1 MVVGLLIPAICG
13 YLFTAIGAVE
23 ATNTTGQPIKIGLSI
38 WAPSFFTY
46 IAQEKGFFEKNNVN
60 VNLTLIP
67 DYIRMLEDYR
77 NGDVDGIVAVFADA
91 LFQNSEGIDSKI
103 VYMLDYS
110 NTADIIVGKS
120 NHDINKYINDNSAS
134 SNYNNLSYLKG
145 KKIGVEGIN
154 SFSHMFVL
162 KALELSGLKEGDVE
176 FVNVPA
182 QNVTRALEQG
192 DIESGHSYQPY
203 TTEALKKG
211 YKALFTAGTVP
222 GLITDVL
229 VFRSSIV
236 EQRPKDIEAII
247 KSIVEAQE
255 YYVNNKADAI
265 KIMSMKS
272 GIGENEIMNG
282 LDSVA
287 LPSLKE
293 NINIA
298 LNSSINETTSL
309 YGSGKEITEFY
320 TNRGQI
326 SQYPDLNQIIDST
339 FANDVSGIIK
349 K

>member
-1 MVVGLLIPAICG
+1 MVVGLLITAIWG

-23 ATNTTGQPIKIGLSI
+23 ATNTTGQPIKLGLSI

-46 IAQEKGFFEKNNVN
+46 VAQEKGFFEKNNVN

-77 NGDVDGIVAVFADA
+77 NGDVDGMVAVFADA

-120 NHDINKYINDNSAS
+120 NHDVNKYINDNSAS
-134 SNYNNLSYLKG
+134 SNSNNLSYLKG

-182 QNVTRALEQG
+182 QNVTRALERG

-282 LDSVA
+282 LNSVA

-298 LNSSINETTSL
+298 LNSSINDTTSL
-309 YGSGKEITEFY
+309 YGSGKEIAEFY

-349 K
+349 R

>member
-1 MVVGLLIPAICG
+1 MRIFIYGRRCCRSHKHNS
-13 YLFTAIGAVE
+13 E
-23 ATNTTGQPIKIGLSI
+23 PIKIGLSI

-46 IAQEKGFFEKNNVN
+46 IAQERGFFEKNNVS

-103 VYMLDYS
+103 VYMLDYL

-120 NHDINKYINDNSAS
+120 NHDINKYINDNSSS

-247 KSIVEAQE
+247 KSIVEAQR
-255 YYVNNKADAI
+255 V
-265 KIMSMKS
+265 
-272 GIGENEIMNG
+272 
-282 LDSVA
+282 
-287 LPSLKE
+287 
-293 NINIA
+293 
-298 LNSSINETTSL
+298 
-309 YGSGKEITEFY
+309 
-320 TNRGQI
+320 RCQ
-326 SQYPDLNQIIDST
+326 Q
-339 FANDVSGIIK
+339 
-349 K
+349 